1 MGRGEGAGGWR
12 QLLTHMRLP
21 LCMFAALAVLAAAG
35 ILLLRATLLR
45 NAREAA
51 TAFSRSCAAEEQGSL
66 NVYETLLTFGTSAL
80 EERLEDGESREQILA
95 FLDMYFQRVDT
106 VLGDGVVDPYVV
118 LDGEI
123 LSEQLWEGGASYDYA
138 SSPWYTQALAA
149 GGEVAFTQVYTDAVY
164 DRPVVTA
171 AQSCRDGTV
180 VMAFDI
186 LPEHLRFDTADLTEE
201 DSFFLCDGSGT
212 LIYQETGVEL
222 PREELQDYLTWLVE
236 QIRSGELED
245 DPVIRDL
252 NGQSRGV
259 YYTRMDNGWYCI
271 VTVPY
276 ARLLGGLRSL
286 IWPLLLMFAV
296 SLLALAALSWREM
309 RLTARIRRADETAR
323 VLGNRYY
330 ALYRVDYERETYQMI
345 KGSDYGRRNLKQ
357 QVHAYAHAFEMVAGK
372 PVEQRRHARHER
384 RQHDLAVRDA
394 VQRRIEDHI
403 PAVLL
408 MVIEF
413 DAVAAVVQGRGDLED
428 L

>member
-1 MGRGEGAGGWR
+1 MPGHRRTGRWGAVRGASGWR

-21 LCMFAALAVLAAAG
+21 LCMFAALAMLAAAG

-123 LSEQLWEGGASYDYA
+123 LSAPALGGGTPPTTTPPP
-138 SSPWYTQALAA
+138 PWYVQALAA

-171 AQSCRDGTV
+171 AQSCRNGTV

-222 PREELQDYLTWLVE
+222 PG
-236 QIRSGELED
+236 RSCRT
-245 DPVIRDL
+245 I
-252 NGQSRGV
+252 
-259 YYTRMDNGWYCI
+259 
-271 VTVPY
+271 
-276 ARLLGGLRSL
+276 
-286 IWPLLLMFAV
+286 
-296 SLLALAALSWREM
+296 
-309 RLTARIRRADETAR
+309 
-323 VLGNRYY
+323 
-330 ALYRVDYERETYQMI
+330 
-345 KGSDYGRRNLKQ
+345 
-357 QVHAYAHAFEMVAGK
+357 
-372 PVEQRRHARHER
+372 
-384 RQHDLAVRDA
+384 
-394 VQRRIEDHI
+394 
-403 PAVLL
+403 
-408 MVIEF
+408 
-413 DAVAAVVQGRGDLED
+413 
-428 L
+428 